1 VTRRLSR
8 PRQLARDLLVEVG
21 ARTPEQ
27 IDPIET
33 AKEKGI
39 EVTFGQ
45 LTGATA
51 RIYRI
56 GGKARIR
63 VSDDIVTEGR
73 RRTSIMHEVGHF
85 VLGHELPK
93 EGDRASWLKMS
104 CKHRDHKEEREADVL
119 AVEHLTPEPMVREHC
134 KLDTVDLQTVH
145 SIEHKFRASPVMAA
159 VRLVELSSHPC
170 AVVYSVRGRIAW
182 MKPSKTFPTYSV
194 KGAAVGTSSLASEYF
209 ERGAIPN
216 GPRSGLASAW
226 FSTSTRIAPDA
237 EMTEEATLIPEP
249 GWGGVMSLLWV
260 RAPAQPTK

>member
-1 VTRRLSR
+1 MGGRLSR

-39 EVTFGQ
+39 EVTFGY

-63 VSDDIVTEGR
+63 VSSDIVTEGR

-93 EGDRASWLKMS
+93 EGDRASWVKVS
-104 CKHRDHKEEREADVL
+104 CKHRDHKEEREADIL
-119 AVEHLTPEPMVREHC
+119 AVEHLTPEPMVRACCALETID
-134 KLDTVDLQTVH
+134 LSTVCEIARV
-145 SIEHKFRASPVMAA
+145 FRASPVMAA
-159 VRLVELSSHPC
+159 NRLVELTSQAC

-182 MKPSKTFPTYSV
+182 MKPSKTFRRYNV

-209 ERGAIPN
+209 ERGALPN
-216 GPRSGLASAW
+216 EPRTGAASLW
-226 FSTSTRIAPDA
+226 FANSDQEDVI
-237 EMTEEATLIPEP
+237 TEHATLIPEP
-249 GWGGVMSLLWV
+249 GWGGVMSLLW
-260 RAPAQPTK
+260 ACKAK